1 MSRIN
6 PRLATWGVA
15 MIALGIVA
23 AFLIGPPALRLL
35 GSITPIA
42 IGFGLLRQAFRIE

>member
-1 MSRIN
+1 MNRVNS
-6 PRLATWGVA
+6 RLATWGVA
-15 MIALGIVA
+15 MVALGIVA
-23 AFLIGPPALRLL
+23 AFLIDPPAWRLL

>member
-6 PRLATWGVA
+6 VRLATWGVA
-15 MIALGIVA
+15 MIGLGIVL
-23 AFLIGPPALRLL
+23 AFVVDPPALRLL

-42 IGFGLLRQAFRIE
+42 IGFGLLRQALRLE